1 MSSSNTNRQPSNS
14 SSTSSSSTTALRSNR
29 NSVTP
34 VLQQQQQ
41 QAAPTNN
48 EELNSKKVAKIRET
62 STLLKFKKRPI
73 SANADSDNDL
83 NCPICFDII
92 NIAHV
97 TKCGHSFCQTCITK
111 ALEHAHRCPKC
122 NTPCNITKDIFPN
135 FARML

>member
-1 MSSSNTNRQPSNS
+1 MSNSSTNRPSSGTS
-14 SSTSSSSTTALRSNR
+14 SSTSALRTNR

-34 VLQQQQQ
+34 VQQ
-41 QAAPTNN
+41 QATPNTN
-48 EELNSKKVAKIRET
+48 EELNSKKAAKLKET

-83 NCPICFDII
+83 NCPICFEII
-92 NIAHV
+92 SVAQV

-122 NTPCNITKDIFPN
+122 NTPCNLTKDVFPN
-135 FARML
+135 FACRFKSTDIS